1 MMQKVQ
7 RFGGAMFTPVLLF
20 TFNGIVLAICIM
32 LTNPLILGGIA
43 APGTLWTQFW
53 TMIENG
59 GWTVFNQM
67 ELLFVV
73 GLPIGL
79 AKKASGRAAMETV
92 VIYLTFNYFINSI
105 LTFWGKTF
113 GVNFAQ
119 DISAGAAGTG
129 LKMIAGIKTLDTSV
143 IGAIVIAG
151 LAVWIHNR
159 YFEKKLP
166 DWLGVF
172 QGSAYVVII
181 GFLLMIP
188 VAFLTCLIWP
198 NVQKGIASLQGFMTA
213 SGFIGVWVYAFL
225 ERVLIPTGL
234 HHFIY
239 IPFVYGP
246 AVVPGGT
253 VKYWLQHLQEFSQS
267 AKPLKTL
274 FPQGGFDLF
283 GNDKIFPPIGIAA
296 AFYVTAKPNKKKQVM
311 ALLIPAALTAIMA
324 GITEPF
330 EFTFLFVAPVL
341 FVIHSILAA
350 TMETIMYLFGVV
362 GDMQY
367 GLIGMISE
375 NWLPLFARHWP
386 TYLVQIVIGLVFS
399 GIYFVLFR
407 YLILKFN
414 FATPGREADDAETQL
429 YSKADYKEKQKSKK
443 SVAAAAESVNQY
455 AEAAAVYLDSLG
467 GYDNIQ
473 DVTNCATRLRVTVKD
488 ESLVQ
493 PDGAFKAGGAHG
505 VVRHGK
511 AFQVIVGLSVP
522 QVREE
527 FEKLMKV
534 GIQ

>member
-1 MMQKVQ
+1 MMQKIQ

-20 TFNGIVLAICIM
+20 TFSGIILAISIM

-53 TMIENG
+53 TLIENG

-73 GLPIGL
+73 GLPLGL
-79 AKKASGRAAMETV
+79 AKEANGRAAMESLIT
-92 VIYLTFNYFINSI
+92 YLTFNYFINSI

-113 GVNFAQ
+113 GVNFSV
-119 DISAGAAGTG
+119 DISQQAAGTG

-143 IGAIVIAG
+143 LGAIVISAVV
-151 LAVWIHNR
+151 VWIHNR
-159 YFEKKLP
+159 YFDKKLP
-166 DWLGVF
+166 EFLGVF

-181 GFLLMIP
+181 GFLLMLPI
-188 VAFLTCLIWP
+188 AFLTCWIWP
-198 NVQKGIASLQGFMTA
+198 NVQRGISSLQGFMTA

-239 IPFVYGP
+239 IPFLYGP
-246 AVVPGGT
+246 AAVPGGIM
-253 VKYWLQHLQEFSQS
+253 KYWLAHLQEFSHS
-267 AKPLKTL
+267 TKPLKEL

-296 AFYVTAKPNKKKQVM
+296 AFYVTAKKEKRKQVL
-311 ALLIPAALTAIMA
+311 ALLIPAGLTAILA

-330 EFTFLFVAPVL
+330 EFSFLFVAPVL
-341 FVIHSILAA
+341 FVIHAILSA
-350 TMETIMYLFGVV
+350 TMETTMYLFGVV
-362 GDMQY
+362 GDMQD
-367 GLIGMISE
+367 GLIGMMSK
-375 NWLPLFARHWP
+375 NWLPLFSNYWP
-386 TYLVQIVIGLVFS
+386 TYLTQIVIGLIFVV
-399 GIYFVLFR
+399 IYFFLFR
-407 YLILKFN
+407 FLILRFN
-414 FATPGREADDAETQL
+414 FATPGRESDDQEAKL
-429 YSKADYKEKQKSKK
+429 YSKADYKEKVSGKK
-443 SVAAAAESVNQY
+443 ANDARSEY
-455 AEAAAVYLDSLG
+455 EEAAAVYLDALG
-467 GYDNIQ
+467 GYDNIE

-488 ESLVQ
+488 ESQVQ

-522 QVREE
+522 QVREA
-527 FEKLMKV
+527 FERLMKQ
-534 GIQ
+534 GIK